1 MLRLD
6 QNGFDKKHV
15 RTHYAEL
22 VFLHPVGSMSLV
34 VHSGASRVRNID
46 ALFFMIRWAWCGF
59 HKKHAGT
66 HYSRLLFLHPMG
78 FAAHVVN
85 YGAFDP

>member
-1 MLRLD
+1 
-6 QNGFDKKHV
+6 
-15 RTHYAEL
+15 
-22 VFLHPVGSMSLV
+22 
-34 VHSGASRVRNID
+34 VRNID